1 MEIKMEKA
9 VDQQVSRS
17 GQTMSNTQ
25 PIVKWA
31 QDVSEWAKTFFTL
44 TEEEKDAAGISDY
57 KNYDS

>member
-1 MEIKMEKA
+1 MEKA